1 VKVKPTKEGFKKY
14 EKRISDKLPS
24 KMELMAVACEM
35 AELLGEVGRLAINNE
50 ISTYPHGRAIALCG
64 VVTEISNDCDDIMDD
79 FRQEFGEI
87 DDEDLSDIIP
97 FKNVTGKVNKVVKD
111 ISILNNL
118 DIDDISGDS

>member
-1 VKVKPTKEGFKKY
+1 MKVKPTKEGFKKY

-35 AELLGEVGRLAINNE
+35 AELLSEVGRLAIKNE
-50 ISTYPHGRAIALCG
+50 TNTYPHGRAIALCG
-64 VVTEISNDCDDIMDD
+64 VITEISKDCDEIMED